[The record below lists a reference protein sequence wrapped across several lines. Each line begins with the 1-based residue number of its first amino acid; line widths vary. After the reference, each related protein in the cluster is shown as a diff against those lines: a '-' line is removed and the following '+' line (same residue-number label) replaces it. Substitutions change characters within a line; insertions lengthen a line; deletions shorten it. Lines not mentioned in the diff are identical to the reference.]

1 MPTFNWEGKAH
12 MASVG
17 RLDAA
22 QPAAEDKQNLRKVVT
37 ASFIGTT
44 IEWYDFFLYGTAAA
58 LVFNE
63 LFFPNAEPVI
73 GTLAALATYAVGFAA
88 RPLGGIVFG
97 HFGDRVGRKSMLV
110 LSLMIMGVATF
121 LIGCLPTH
129 ASIGVLAPVL
139 LVLLRFAQGIGVGG
153 EWGGAVLMS
162 VEHAPKGKRGLYG
175 SFPQMGVP
183 AGLALSTFVFLIVQN
198 MTTEAQFMAWGWRI
212 PFLVSIVLVAVGLVI
227 RLKIL
232 ESPAFKEVKE
242 SGTASEKPL
251 VDVVKT
257 HRRDLLT
264 AMGMRIAEN
273 GTFYVL
279 TVFVLAYGEDAL
291 KLEKNTMLTGVIIA
305 ALLGLITIPLYGRL
319 SDRVGRRKLYL
330 AGAVFSLLFAFPFFW
345 LVDTKEPVF
354 IWLAIVLGINI
365 GHDLMYGPQGAYFA
379 ELFGTRVRYT
389 GASVGYQLASV
400 FAGGFAPLI
409 AVALLAAADGEPT
422 YVAIYMAVMARDH
435 GGRDAVRT
443 RDVPGR
449 HRRRPDDAPADRAL
463 RAQAGRR
470 AGARGSRVTN
480 ETVFT
485 LEATPIKFGPGAS
498 ADAGW
503 ELKRLG
509 ASRVMVVSDPG
520 IVEAGITGRVVE
532 AIEAAGI
539 EAVVFDRARVE
550 PSAESLQEAADFA
563 VDGDFDGFVGVGG
576 GSSLD
581 TAKVADLVATHP
593 AAIMDYVNA
602 PVGGGKKPPGPLQAA
617 AGDPDDGGH
626 RVGGDDG
633 RRARPAGPQ
642 DQERDLAPLPAPAP
656 GHRRP
661 RAHCAACPPRSPPRA
676 GSTSSATRSSRSSP
690 SPTTRASGPRRPT
703 TGRPTRAPTR
713 SPTCGRRR
721 RSSTAGSTCAARSPM
736 PTTSRR
742 AAT

>member
-1 MPTFNWEGKAH
+1 

-22 QPAAEDKQNLRKVVT
+22 QPAEEDRQNLRKVVT

-129 ASIGVLAPVL
+129 ATIGVLAPVL

-354 IWLAIVLGINI
+354 IWLAIVLGINV
-365 GHDLMYGPQGAYFA
+365 GHDLMYGPQGSYFA

-389 GASVGYQLASV
+389 GASIGYQLASV

-409 AVALLAAADGEPT
+409 AVALLAAADDKPT
-422 YVAIYMAVMARDH
+422 YVAIYMSVMAAITVVATLFARETYQDDI
-435 GGRDAVRT
+435 GDDQTTRPPTERFVRKPT
-443 RDVPGR
+443 
-449 HRRRPDDAPADRAL
+449 ADR
-463 RAQAGRR
+463 
-470 AGARGSRVTN
+470 
-480 ETVFT
+480 E
-485 LEATPIKFGPGAS
+485 
-498 ADAGW
+498 
-503 ELKRLG
+503 
-509 ASRVMVVSDPG
+509 
-520 IVEAGITGRVVE
+520 
-532 AIEAAGI
+532 
-539 EAVVFDRARVE
+539 
-550 PSAESLQEAADFA
+550 
-563 VDGDFDGFVGVGG
+563 
-576 GSSLD
+576 
-581 TAKVADLVATHP
+581 
-593 AAIMDYVNA
+593 
-602 PVGGGKKPPGPLQAA
+602 
-617 AGDPDDGGH
+617 
-626 RVGGDDG
+626 
-633 RRARPAGPQ
+633 PAGV
-642 DQERDLAPLPAPAP
+642 A
-656 GHRRP
+656 
-661 RAHCAACPPRSPPRA
+661 
-676 GSTSSATRSSRSSP
+676 
-690 SPTTRASGPRRPT
+690 
-703 TGRPTRAPTR
+703 
-713 SPTCGRRR
+713 
-721 RSSTAGSTCAARSPM
+721 
-736 PTTSRR
+736 
-742 AAT
+742 